1 MHGETSREIPSTS
14 LRAGSSLRLKN
25 GFSQDDAIYMGEHE
39 TQFTACFRILAS
51 MQREFPE
58 VPLVG
63 VGAIIIEDSRVVLV
77 KRLYPPLQAQWSIPG
92 GVLEVGELVREA
104 AIREAR
110 EETGLTVDPGDLLG
124 VYDRILRNPEKRVQ
138 YHYVLIDF
146 LCRRVAGDLAAAS
159 DAAEVRWF
167 TREELPALKLAE
179 DTLDVI
185 LKGFATAGT
194 GL

>member
-1 MHGETSREIPSTS
+1 
-14 LRAGSSLRLKN
+14 
-25 GFSQDDAIYMGEHE
+25 
-39 TQFTACFRILAS
+39 

-63 VGAIIIEDSRVVLV
+63 VGAVIIEGTIEDARVLLV
-77 KRLYPPLQAQWSIPG
+77 KRAHPPLQAQWSIPG
-92 GVLEVGELVREA
+92 GVLEVGELVRDA

-110 EETGLTVDPGDLLG
+110 EETGLVVEPADLLG
-124 VYDRILRNPEKRVQ
+124 VYDRVLRNSEQRVQ

-159 DAAEVRWF
+159 DASEVRWF
-167 TREELPALKLAE
+167 TREELPALHLAE

-185 LKGFATAGT
+185 QKGFAKLAGRP
-194 GL
+194 

>member
-1 MHGETSREIPSTS
+1 MT
-14 LRAGSSLRLKN
+14 
-25 GFSQDDAIYMGEHE
+25 DALEFVP
-39 TQFTACFRILAS
+39 T

-58 VPLVG
+58 VPLIG
-63 VGAIIIEDSRVVLV
+63 VGAVIIEGPRVVLV
-77 KRLYPPLQAQWSIPG
+77 KRAHPPLQDRWSIPG

-110 EETGLTVDPGDLLG
+110 EETGLVVEPVELLG
-124 VYDRILRNPEKRVQ
+124 VYDRVLRNAEQRVQ

-146 LCRRVAGDLAAAS
+146 LCRRVTGDLAAAS

-167 TREELPALKLAE
+167 TREELPGMKLAE

-185 LKGFATAGT
+185 EKGFAKSN
-194 GL
+194 

>member
-1 MHGETSREIPSTS
+1 
-14 LRAGSSLRLKN
+14 
-25 GFSQDDAIYMGEHE
+25 
-39 TQFTACFRILAS
+39 

-63 VGAIIIEDSRVVLV
+63 VGAIIIEDSRILLV
-77 KRLYPPLQAQWSIPG
+77 KRAHPPLQAEWSIPG

-110 EETGLTVDPGDLLG
+110 EETGLTVEPSDLLG
-124 VYDRILRNPEKRVQ
+124 VYDRILRNPEQRVQ

-146 LCRRVAGDLAAAS
+146 LCRWVAGDLSAAS

-167 TREELPALKLAE
+167 SREDLPALHMAE

-185 LKGFATAGT
+185 SKGFHKL

>member
-1 MHGETSREIPSTS
+1 
-14 LRAGSSLRLKN
+14 
-25 GFSQDDAIYMGEHE
+25 
-39 TQFTACFRILAS
+39 

-63 VGAIIIEDSRVVLV
+63 VGAIIIDDSRVLLV
-77 KRLYPPLQAQWSIPG
+77 KRAHPPLQSEWSIPG

-104 AIREAR
+104 AVREAR
-110 EETGLTVDPGDLLG
+110 EETGLTVEPSDLLG
-124 VYDRILRNPEKRVQ
+124 VYDRILRNPAQRVQ

-146 LCRRVAGDLAAAS
+146 LCRRVAGDLSAAS

-167 TREELPALKLAE
+167 SREELAALRLAE

-185 LKGFATAGT
+185 QKGFRKLGR
-194 GL
+194 

>member
-1 MHGETSREIPSTS
+1 VTVT
-14 LRAGSSLRLKN
+14 
-25 GFSQDDAIYMGEHE
+25 D
-39 TQFTACFRILAS
+39 T

-63 VGAIIIEDSRVVLV
+63 VGAVIIEGARVVLV
-77 KRLYPPLQAQWSIPG
+77 KRAHPPLQDKWSIPG

-104 AIREAR
+104 AVREAR
-110 EETGLTVDPGDLLG
+110 EETGLVVEPVELLG
-124 VYDRILRNPEKRVQ
+124 VYDRILRNLEQRVQ

-167 TREELPALKLAE
+167 ARDELPGLMLAE
-179 DTLDVI
+179 DTMDVI
-185 LKGFATAGT
+185 GKGFAKTT
-194 GL
+194 IT